1 MKNSS
6 VLPIYQKFL
15 TQSKLISLDFNEDEI
30 LKIIRALDIQKAHG
44 HDNISNKKKKF
55 CEKSLLKTIIL
66 LFQNSAE
73 LSYNPDIW
81 KRSDTIPAHKKNDK
95 KLVENYRP
103 MSLLP
108 IFGKS
113 FEKIIFNK
121 IYHFLL
127 ELLNPNQPGF
137 CPSDSCINQLL
148 TITQEVFQAF
158 ACNPIIQ
165 VRSVFLDISKGFYK
179 VWHEGL
185 LYKLRSIGY
194 LRRACKLNYLVN
206 YLSVRCQRVI
216 LNG

>member
-44 HDNISNKKKKF
+44 HDNISIRMKKF

-108 IFGKS
+108 IFGKC